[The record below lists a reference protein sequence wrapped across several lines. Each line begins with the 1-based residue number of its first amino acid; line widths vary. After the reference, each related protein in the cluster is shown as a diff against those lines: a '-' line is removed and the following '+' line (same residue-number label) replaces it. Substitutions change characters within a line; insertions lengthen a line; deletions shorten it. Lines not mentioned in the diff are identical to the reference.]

1 MQNQEVPFYIW
12 TFKAFLEW
20 MFLMFGRQSMSL
32 WTSQVNLTHL
42 CSTGLQTRLTIAE
55 GHDEPV
61 ATNGD
66 VLIFP
71 DMVKYK

>member
-1 MQNQEVPFYIW
+1 
-12 TFKAFLEW
+12 
-20 MFLMFGRQSMSL
+20 MSL